1 MGVSQDTQVGLSSR
15 RSVLIPS
22 ELQDR
27 DVGFAKEV
35 VRTGYA
41 TLNCL
46 LNNLS
51 EIKALEAL
59 KKVGGEFRRVVAA
72 LSPAFAHGER
82 ARCPT
87 PRSPP
92 AKGVAFAERSE
103 GMTSLLQHFHST
115 IDTQLSE
122 III

>member
-1 MGVSQDTQVGLSSR
+1 M
-15 RSVLIPS
+15 LIPS
-22 ELQDR
+22 ELQDH
-27 DVGFAKEV
+27 DVGFPKEV
-35 VRTGYA
+35 VRTGYP
-41 TLNCL
+41 TLYCS

-51 EIKALEAL
+51 EIKALEAR

-72 LSPAFAHGER
+72 LSSAFAHGER

-87 PRSPP
+87 PHSPP

-103 GMTSLLQHFHST
+103 GMMSLLQHFHST
-115 IDTQLSE
+115 TDTQLSE